1 MSDELTVGI
10 VFSLVGGLLALI
22 GVFLFIR
29 TRIFIGKAQAVK
41 GTVIQMVYSRT
52 SSSSSS
58 GGYAPVYQY
67 KTLDGQSF
75 VMQDNLSSNPPR
87 FQVGQ
92 EIDVL
97 YESENP
103 QKARINKWMNLYF
116 APVLLGVL
124 GLIFGGIGISLV
136 FSELLRFSGFSP
148 S

>member
-1 MSDELTVGI
+1 MSTDLTLGI

-29 TRIFIGKAQAVK
+29 TRIFIGKAQEVK

-52 SSSSSS
+52 SSSSGSG
-58 GGYAPVYQY
+58 GGYAPIYQF
-67 KTLDGQSF
+67 KTLDGQNI
-75 VMQDNLSSNPPR
+75 VIQDSVSSNPPR

-97 YESENP
+97 YESGNP

-116 APVLLGVL
+116 APVLLGGM
-124 GLIFGGIGISLV
+124 GLIFGGVGIAIV
-136 FSELLRFSGFSP
+136 FPQVLEMLGF
-148 S
+148 

>member
-1 MSDELTVGI
+1 MTTDLTLGI

-29 TRIFIGKAQAVK
+29 TRIFIGKAQEVK

-52 SSSSSS
+52 SSSSGSG
-58 GGYAPVYQY
+58 GGYAPVYQF
-67 KTLDGQSF
+67 KTLDGQNI
-75 VMQDNLSSNPPR
+75 VIQDSVSTNPPR

-97 YESENP
+97 YESGNP

-116 APVLLGVL
+116 APVLLGCM
-124 GLIFGGIGISLV
+124 GLIFGGVGIAIV
-136 FSELLRFSGFSP
+136 FPQVLEMLGF
-148 S
+148 

>member
-1 MSDELTVGI
+1 MSTDLTLGI

-29 TRIFIGKAQAVK
+29 TRIFIGNAQEVK
-41 GTVIQMVYSRT
+41 GTVIQMVYRRT

-58 GGYAPVYQY
+58 GGGYAPVYQFR
-67 KTLDGQSF
+67 TLDGQNI
-75 VMQDNLSSNPPR
+75 VVQDSLSSNPPR

-97 YESENP
+97 YESGNP

-116 APVLLGVL
+116 MPVLLGGM
-124 GLIFGGIGISLV
+124 GLIFGGVGMVIVFPQVLKLV
-136 FSELLRFSGFSP
+136 GF
-148 S
+148 

>member
-1 MSDELTVGI
+1 MSTDLTLGI

-29 TRIFIGKAQAVK
+29 TRIFIGKAQEVK

-52 SSSSSS
+52 SSSSGSG
-58 GGYAPVYQY
+58 GGYAPVYQF
-67 KTLDGQSF
+67 KTLDGQNI
-75 VMQDNLSSNPPR
+75 VIQDSISSNPPR

-97 YESENP
+97 YESGNP

-116 APVLLGVL
+116 APVLLGCM
-124 GLIFGGIGISLV
+124 GLIFGGVGIAIV
-136 FSELLRFSGFSP
+136 FPQVLEMLGF
-148 S
+148 